1 MKKLNLLKSLILV
14 ISVLLSTGKAFC
26 EATAVQATYTLVQ
39 PTVAVEKISSMESG
53 NINPETG
60 VASDLSSSF
69 SLQTND
75 EQTFFVV
82 YSTLTTLEGTTVSA
96 FDTNN
101 NLFFANK
108 ENPPTIAAVN
118 NAKQGVKGNM
128 NVIGYKM
135 SLTGENFNILFTD
148 SSIYDDCYKV
158 SLKET
163 LTSGTL
169 LQTVGGTP
177 VVNTYGAGEDMSG
190 SYIVTVYVTASTKI

>member
-26 EATAVQATYTLVQ
+26 EATVVQQAYTVVQ

-69 SLQTND
+69 SLQSND

-190 SYIVTVYVTASTKI
+190 SYIVTVYVTAATKI